1 MMVGRKRVRPDR
13 YKVFTRRAL
22 ILGGIQGALLST
34 LVARLYYLQVIEN
47 KKYQMLADENRISV
61 RLLPPPRGRII
72 DRFGQVMAANRA
84 DYRAFLIPE
93 QTEDVNA
100 TLDSISRILPLS
112 PDDRERITES
122 MKRQRSFLPVTI
134 ADNLSWDA
142 FARLNMEFPDLPGIQ
157 PDVGTT
163 RFYPYGDRLAHVLGY
178 VGAPNEEEAGNDP
191 LMHTPGFK
199 IGKNGIERSFD
210 KELRGFPGDTK
221 VEVNAYGRV
230 IRELDRDESTPGR
243 DLQLTLDLEL
253 QKFAAE
259 RIATESASAVVMDV
273 TSGDI
278 LALASMPAYDPND
291 FNVGI
296 RRTTWNMLLEDPRKP
311 LINKPI
317 GGTYPPGSTFKMM
330 TALAALEA
338 GIITPDYR
346 VHCSGKRALGNHLF
360 HCWRK
365 EGHGSLNLV
374 DAICHSCDIYFYD
387 IAERV
392 GIDKIA
398 EMAKRFGLGEKHN
411 IGLPHEQ
418 KGIVPSTEWKK
429 KRYKQSWLRG
439 ETLVAGIGQGYVIT
453 TPLQLAVMTARIAS
467 GRAVTPRLIRS
478 LIDAQAEVPELAISP
493 ENFAAVRQGMIDVS
507 NRPGGTAFGARITE
521 PGYSIAGKTGTAQ
534 VRRISREER
543 AAGVRK
549 NEDKPWIE
557 RDHALFVGYG
567 PIEAPRYAVSV
578 VVEHGG
584 GGSKVAGPIARDIML
599 KAQQLNSGRPPVL
612 PSARQMPPRD
622 PASPDP
628 ATGNSA
634 KREPTI

>member
-22 ILGGIQGALLST
+22 LLGGIQGALLST
-34 LVARLYYLQVIEN
+34 LVARLYHLQVVEN
-47 KKYQMLADENRISV
+47 KKYQMLSDENRISV
-61 RLLPPPRGRII
+61 RLLAPPRGRIT

-93 QTEDVNA
+93 QTENIDVTLNA
-100 TLDSISRILPLS
+100 ISRILPLTL
-112 PDDRERITES
+112 DDRARIEETV
-122 MKRQRSFLPVTI
+122 KKQRSFMPVTI
-134 ADNLSWDA
+134 AGNLSWDN
-142 FARLNMEFPDLPGIQ
+142 FAKLNMEFPDLPGIQ

-163 RFYPYGDRLAHVLGY
+163 RFYPYGARLAHVLGY
-178 VGAPNEEEAGNDP
+178 VGTPNEEEAGRDP

-199 IGKNGIERSFD
+199 IGKNGIEHAYD

-221 VEVNAYGRV
+221 VEVNAYGRI

-259 RIATESASAVVMDV
+259 RIATESASVVVMDV
-273 TSGDI
+273 TNGDI
-278 LALASMPAYDPND
+278 LAYASMPAYDPND

-296 RRTTWNMLLEDPRKP
+296 RQAAWNMLLNDERHP
-311 LINKPI
+311 LVNKPI
-317 GGTYPPGSTFKMM
+317 GGTYPPGSTFKMI

-338 GIITPDYR
+338 GIITPDFR
-346 VHCSGKRALGNHLF
+346 ATCTGKRFLGNHIF

-365 EGHGSLNLV
+365 QGHGTLNLV

-398 EMAKRFGLGEKHN
+398 EMGKRFGLGTRHN
-411 IGLPHEQ
+411 IGLPHERE
-418 KGIVPSTEWKK
+418 GLMPTIAWKK
-429 KRYKQSWLRG
+429 KRYRAGWLRG
-439 ETLVAGIGQGYVIT
+439 ETLVAGIGQGYVLT
-453 TPLQLAVMTARIAS
+453 TPLQLAVMTARLAG
-467 GRAVTPRLIRS
+467 GRAVNPRLVRS
-478 LIDAQAEVPELAISP
+478 LIDAQTEAPELAISP
-493 ENFAAVRQGMIDVS
+493 VNFAAVRQGMIDVS
-507 NRPGGTAFGARITE
+507 NRPGATAYGARITE
-521 PGYSIAGKTGTAQ
+521 PGYSMAGKTGTAQ
-534 VRRISREER
+534 VRRISTEER
-543 AAGVRK
+543 ASGIRK

-557 RDHALFVGYG
+557 RDHALFVGFA
-567 PIEAPRYAVSV
+567 PTVSPRYAVSV

-584 GGSKVAGPIARDIML
+584 GGSKVAGPIARDVLL
-599 KAQQLNSGRPPVL
+599 KAMQLDSGRPAVL

-622 PASPDP
+622 P
-628 ATGNSA
+628 
-634 KREPTI
+634 TI